1 MKIFNFF
8 TLRKFRNYCDTNSV
22 LWDSTTS
29 YVGSIFE
36 ISAFLEAMIHSTFL
50 LDDVFALLAFG
61 HFIWLL
67 SQ

>member
-1 MKIFNFF
+1 MKISTLLLLENFE
-8 TLRKFRNYCDTNSV
+8 NCDTNSV